1 MRTYISYYFGLV
13 QIIFRIG
20 SNEVDGPNRY
30 RRPLGGGADET
41 FQFQIGQF
49 RNGGLFVEATTQG
62 EGHDILTL

>member
-1 MRTYISYYFGLV
+1 MAQTVTSPF
-13 QIIFRIG
+13 
-20 SNEVDGPNRY
+20 
-30 RRPLGGGADET
+30 GGGADET